1 MVILRPSRLA
11 RRRFKKRDFE
21 AISLVVEKICERT
34 GRPAVVEV
42 Q

>member
-1 MVILRPSRLA
+1 MILHPGRLG

-21 AISLVVEKICERT
+21 AISLVVERICERA